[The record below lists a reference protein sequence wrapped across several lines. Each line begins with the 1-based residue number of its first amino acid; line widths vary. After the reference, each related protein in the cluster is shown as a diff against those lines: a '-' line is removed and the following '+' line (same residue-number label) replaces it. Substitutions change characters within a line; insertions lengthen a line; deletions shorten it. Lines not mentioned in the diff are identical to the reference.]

1 MKLMVRG
8 FRVTFAGHGIADGRR
23 RMFTNVHTDHERYC
37 TPPRAIENG
46 GFHFFHFVPFG
57 AAVRAL
63 ARSWIQGRGGERCRI
78 SWLRHKKGAVGQ
90 QFPPSAGERLRK
102 QTGASAKRWKLP
114 GRRAS
119 DRPKPRSETRPTS
132 RDLLP

>member
-46 GFHFFHFVPFG
+46 GFHFFRFVPFG

-63 ARSWIQGRGGERCRI
+63 GEELDPRA
-78 SWLRHKKGAVGQ
+78 W
-90 QFPPSAGERLRK
+90 
-102 QTGASAKRWKLP
+102 
-114 GRRAS
+114 RRAM
-119 DRPKPRSETRPTS
+119 PHV
-132 RDLLP
+132 LA